1 MAGDKTIA
9 QTKDKTTCN
18 ATLNV
23 TATARECKKSQPKPL
38 VEDKPRNN
46 PSDPADFDYK
56 GRFEPT

>member
-1 MAGDKTIA
+1 MASDKTIA
-9 QTKDKTTCN
+9 QTKDKTNCN

-23 TATARECKKSQPKPL
+23 AATARECKKSQPKPL
-38 VEDKPRNN
+38 VEDNN